1 MAKAQ
6 LLPLRP
12 PAETFEREIATLLR
26 EDFPKGWIAHDV
38 IVGEEQVDVLAV
50 LPQGIFAVECKSYTG
65 QIRGDVNGPW
75 TSGTDSKDLLIEP
88 RSRNPYR
95 QALAK
100 AFAIGDFLQQTL
112 DRNAHLGRAERP
124 WIHAFVVFPEGADFG
139 GLHAVHTNPR
149 LALPR
154 GQARVIVF
162 HPPTLSAYVGNMNK
176 ELDRELAAALV
187 LGLGGKMDGTWMDY
201 AAITETHEQQ
211 RIRRLRFKI
220 VWEEGC

>member
-12 PAETFEREIATLLR
+12 PSETFEREIVALLQ
-26 EDFPKGWIAHDV
+26 EDFPKGWITHDI

-50 LPQGIFAVECKSYTG
+50 LQQGIFAIECKSYTG

-75 TSGTDSKDLLIEP
+75 ISVTDGKDLPIEP

-95 QALAK
+95 QALSK
-100 AFAIGDFLQQTL
+100 AFAVGDFLQQTL
-112 DRNAHLGRAERP
+112 ELNANPGRAERP

-139 GLHAVHTNPR
+139 GLRAVQTNPR
-149 LALPR
+149 VILPR
-154 GQARVIVF
+154 GQARVLVF
-162 HPPTLSAYVGNMNK
+162 HPTMLSAYIGNMKK

-187 LGLGGKMDGTWMDY
+187 LALGGKTDGTWMDY
-201 AAITETHEQQ
+201 AAATEIHEQQ
-211 RIRRLRFKI
+211 CTRRLRFKI
-220 VWEEGC
+220 VWEDGR